1 MSKPILPVLTILAAL
16 FICVKANSYSEADM
30 PYCLADSTN
39 TTCSDFQTFP
49 VEKGFYSLAGDESL
63 SLLQTKAIL
72 AKPKRRRRKPKRSR
86 RVISNEERSRSTRVF
101 LTNKTLPKI
110 RKWKAATAVRP
121 LWQKTLRCSGP
132 TMDDCEE
139 CVGKV
144 NCWGDCKRKRKRK
157 VGDRGK
163 GIDRCVHVDA
173 QNKWTRFVTV
183 IHVRCEMSMA
193 VKFRPAKISGGAIKI
208 YWDDKFVEKGNPG
221 PGNFTE
227 KSEAKF
233 PWPKFWQAN
242 LRTKHKGA
250 NTFMVEFVVPPNSK
264 GAVGKFNDLM
274 FKMVSNYATCLDT
287 KSCLHTLKDEADLPL
302 RTSSALMHQCLK
314 TGMDMVLVKSV
325 ANSCTKWK
333 ACLNRT
339 DPSGEYQDRLLTML
353 EASGAATPTTAQVS
367 LKQGLVPQGAATCI
381 YPPQEDPL
389 SWNCDCYEQ
398 MLQRCKAI
406 GALEE
411 VALCIRSQFCAFPD
425 TCQHWKD
432 MACNQQ
438 PVADMRDRLR
448 AALPQTG
455 SSTSPFST
463 LTSRASQQDMKATL
477 APDLDHTTGHKAC
490 A

>member
-1 MSKPILPVLTILAAL
+1 MTSMFIILAAML
-16 FICVKANSYSEADM
+16 ACLKAENAAETT
-30 PYCLADSTN
+30 CLMGSMVAN
-39 TTCSDFQTFP
+39 CSDFQAFRTVKDFDP
-49 VEKGFYSLAGDESL
+49 SANDEVL
-63 SLLQTKAIL
+63 NLLQTQAVL
-72 AKPKRRRRKPKRSR
+72 SKPSNTARRERHRAWHTRSPHTSVYIGKPTMKH
-86 RVISNEERSRSTRVF
+86 NG
-101 LTNKTLPKI
+101 NKNRGSLE
-110 RKWKAATAVRP
+110 RP

-139 CVGKV
+139 CVGNN
-144 NCWGDCKRKRKRK
+144 NCWGDCKPPGRRR
-157 VGDRGK
+157 
-163 GIDRCVHVDA
+163 GIDRCVHVNS
-173 QNKWTRFVTV
+173 QKWTRFVVLIHIRCDLRMTV
-183 IHVRCEMSMA
+183 RV
-193 VKFRPAKISGGAIKI
+193 RPAEITGGVMKF
-208 YWDDKFVEKGNPG
+208 YWDEQPKKT
-221 PGNFTE
+221 FTR
-227 KSEAKF
+227 KIK
-233 PWPKFWQAN
+233 WPRFWQTVVK
-242 LRTKHKGA
+242 TKHKGGNA
-250 NTFMVEFVVPPNSK
+250 FMVEFVPKSK
-264 GAVGKFNDLM
+264 MAIGKFNDLL
-274 FKMVSNYATCLDT
+274 FKLGVDYATCLDT

>member
-1 MSKPILPVLTILAAL
+1 MTSMFIILAAML
-16 FICVKANSYSEADM
+16 ACLKAENAAETT
-30 PYCLADSTN
+30 CLMGSMVAN
-39 TTCSDFQTFP
+39 CSDFEAFVTKEYSKP
-49 VEKGFYSLAGDESL
+49 VASDESL
-63 SLLQTKAIL
+63 NLLQTKAVL
-72 AKPKRRRRKPKRSR
+72 SNPPNADVDKRKLTKVYISRPNLTWGR
-86 RVISNEERSRSTRVF
+86 RVKVDVE
-101 LTNKTLPKI
+101 
-110 RKWKAATAVRP
+110 RP

-139 CVGKV
+139 CVG
-144 NCWGDCKRKRKRK
+144 NSSCWGDCKPGLALGRDLSKKEEKRRL
-157 VGDRGK
+157 G
-163 GIDRCVHVDA
+163 GIDRCVQVDS
-173 QNKWTRFVTV
+173 QNKWARFVTL
-183 IHVRCEMSMA
+183 IHVRCETRMH
-193 VKFRPAKISGGAIKI
+193 VRFRPTEVSGGVINL
-208 YWDDKFVEKGNPG
+208 YWDDEPLTTFDRKIV
-221 PGNFTE
+221 
-227 KSEAKF
+227 
-233 PWPKFWQAN
+233 WPKYWQTR
-242 LRTKHKGA
+242 LTTDHQGG
-250 NTFMVEFVVPPNSK
+250 NTFIVEFVPNSTD
-264 GAVGKFNDLM
+264 AVAEFTELGFVMRNE
-274 FKMVSNYATCLDT
+274 FTTCLDS
-287 KSCLHTLKDEADLPL
+287 KACLDRLGDEAGLPL

>member
-63 SLLQTKAIL
+63 SLLQTKAIV
-72 AKPKRRRRKPKRSR
+72 AKTKLTAHNL
-86 RVISNEERSRSTRVF
+86 SNYNITRVF
-101 LTNKTLPKI
+101 ITAEDLSAPREFNKTGK
-110 RKWKAATAVRP
+110 KARAAQLVRP

-139 CVGKV
+139 CVGNK
-144 NCWGDCKRKRKRK
+144 NCWGDCTKQAQVKWG
-157 VGDRGK
+157 GDK
-163 GIDRCVHVDA
+163 CVYINK
-173 QNKWTRFVTV
+173 QNKWKRFVIL
-183 IHVRCEMSMA
+183 IHVRCEGRMTPKM
-193 VKFRPAKISGGAIKI
+193 RPMFINRGVMNL
-208 YWDDKFVEKGNPG
+208 YWDEKLLKSFSKTGG
-221 PGNFTE
+221 GYWHTSIQTE
-227 KSEAKF
+227 
-233 PWPKFWQAN
+233 
-242 LRTKHKGA
+242 HMGG
-250 NTFMVEFVVPPNSK
+250 NTFIVEFAPSNLMNAFGS
-264 GAVGKFNDLM
+264 FNDLS
-274 FKMVSNYATCLDT
+274 FLFRTEFASCLDS
-287 KSCLHTLKDEADLPL
+287 KACLEQHGPLGDQAGLPL